1 MGDYTKGAVLMAGFL
16 GQALSAFLREND
28 DIVAHAKTL
37 AGHAAC
43 RIHRVEEATN
53 LMTGERVVRWQI
65 EFATQDDANAFDGA
79 VRGLVQR
86 IVEEE

>member
-1 MGDYTKGAVLMAGFL
+1 MAGFI
-16 GQALSAFLREND
+16 GQALSALLREND
-28 DIVAHAKTL
+28 DILSHAKSL

-43 RIHRVEEATN
+43 RIHRVEEAKDLT
-53 LMTGERVVRWQI
+53 TGEKTVRWQI
-65 EFATQDDANAFDGA
+65 EFKNVEDATAFDNA

>member
-1 MGDYTKGAVLMAGFL
+1 MAGFI
-16 GQALSAFLREND
+16 GQALSALLREND
-28 DIVAHAKTL
+28 DILSHAKSL

-43 RIHRVEEATN
+43 RIHRVEEVQD
-53 LMTGERVVRWQI
+53 LSTGEKTVRWQI
-65 EFATQDDANAFDGA
+65 EFKNVEDATAFDNA

>member
-1 MGDYTKGAVLMAGFL
+1 MAGFI
-16 GQALSAFLREND
+16 GQALSAFLKEND
-28 DIVAHAKTL
+28 DIVTHAKSL

-43 RIHRVEEATN
+43 RIHRVEEATD
-53 LMTGERVVRWQI
+53 LTTGDKVVRWQI
-65 EFATQDDANAFDGA
+65 EFKTAEDAIAFDNA